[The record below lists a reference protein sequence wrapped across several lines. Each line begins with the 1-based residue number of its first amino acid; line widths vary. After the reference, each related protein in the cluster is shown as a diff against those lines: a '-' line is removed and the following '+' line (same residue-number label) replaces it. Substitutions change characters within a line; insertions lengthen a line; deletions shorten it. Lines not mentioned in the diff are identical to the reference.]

1 MQPAFELSEALTPQ
15 LHAAFKVWQS
25 ERVALHA
32 ALGVEDIFP
41 SQMQRAIGCPQTPSG
56 RLHAGCGARQPPV
69 PPAAPVSPPVPPPFP
84 STPSG
89 REERPTDHP
98 GKHLWRPRRQT
109 ERWGK
114 AFPPSLPQPPA
125 PLRSPPG
132 VRPPLTA
139 G

>member
-69 PPAAPVSPPVPPPFP
+69 HPPACVHPSRPGEIEHPVRIVDCWQSGPHRRWSAFGRRRGGRFDAVP
-84 STPSG
+84 
-89 REERPTDHP
+89 
-98 GKHLWRPRRQT
+98 
-109 ERWGK
+109 
-114 AFPPSLPQPPA
+114 
-125 PLRSPPG
+125 
-132 VRPPLTA
+132 
-139 G
+139 